1 MRGRYLNERV
11 TLNGDRRS
19 AALSQRAMRASSVSL
34 GRMLSKR
41 NSLMLR
47 KRAKRAR
54 GHCVRKKA
62 DTQVQTDSD
71 SAINMQ

>member
-41 NSLMLR
+41 NSLMLC

-54 GHCVRKKA
+54 TLQKEKKA

-71 SAINMQ
+71 SAINVQ